1 MLGFDTFHFD
11 DMPMAEGS
19 MSIQRRRLKNISER
33 D

>member
-1 MLGFDTFHFD
+1 MLGFGKFYFI